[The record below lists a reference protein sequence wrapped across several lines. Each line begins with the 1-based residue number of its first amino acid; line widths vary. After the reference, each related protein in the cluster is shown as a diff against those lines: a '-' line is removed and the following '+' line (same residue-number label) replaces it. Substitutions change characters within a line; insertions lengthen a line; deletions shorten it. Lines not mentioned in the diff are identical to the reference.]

1 MKGKDLRK
9 QWKQVGLGLGFGLV
23 VGKFFGDCL
32 AALLSGIGTGMIE
45 EAARNGNKF
54 CQRVCDKT
62 DVKYDKPEDKEPE
75 DEE

>member
-23 VGKFFGDCL
+23 VGKYLGLSLTNALDYVSELAIKRMAGKGDEF
-32 AALLSGIGTGMIE
+32 S
-45 EAARNGNKF
+45 KDY
-54 CQRVCDKT
+54 CDK
-62 DVKYDKPEDKEPE
+62 VGWSYDKPENKEPE